1 MKMEQNNA
9 SGNISQDSSLP
20 HPQILASITWNILRN
35 PLFLTIYLLPCPL
48 NGVVVVTIFKD
59 PLKCL
64 RSCSSYLVFNLGL
77 LGFLP
82 LLTLIIH
89 VLTLSVHKE
98 LNLCEFVYCF
108 AFLNTVFAVLM
119 LTTDRYFLV
128 CKPLHYTTIVTKTRA
143 LYCAIFS
150 WILSGIF
157 AAAVFSYVHNVVGV
171 VLATKIYVF
180 TLLPIFCFLMI
191 VILTLNIK
199 TWQTVACRGNC
210 VASLNR
216 QNGNMA
222 KKSQNRAD
230 KKTLENERRFSKV
243 VLLLLLN
250 LVFFVLPQVLLIVI
264 RCVNIWCESCITEFG
279 SSKVSLLQFYLFPL
293 FYITTPVLY
302 IAFIPKYRKSC
313 GSLFLRA

>member
-9 SGNISQDSSLP
+9 SENISQNSSLP
-20 HPQILASITWNILRN
+20 HPEILVSITWNILRN

-48 NGVVVVTIFKD
+48 NGVLVVTIFKD

-89 VLTLSVHKE
+89 VLTLSVYKE
-98 LNLCEFVYCF
+98 LNLCEYVYCF
-108 AFLNTVFAVLM
+108 AFYNTIFAVLM

-128 CKPLHYTTIVTKTRA
+128 RKPLHYTTIVTKTRA
-143 LYCAIFS
+143 LYFPIFS

-157 AAAVFSYVHNVVGV
+157 AAAVFPYEHNVVGV

-180 TLLPIFCFLMI
+180 TFLPIFCFLII
-191 VILTLNIK
+191 VIVTLNIK
-199 TWQTVACRGNC
+199 TWQTVACRGNR

-222 KKSQNRAD
+222 KKSKNRAD

-250 LVFFVLPQVLLIVI
+250 LVFLLSPQVLLIVI

-313 GSLFLRA
+313 GSLLLRA